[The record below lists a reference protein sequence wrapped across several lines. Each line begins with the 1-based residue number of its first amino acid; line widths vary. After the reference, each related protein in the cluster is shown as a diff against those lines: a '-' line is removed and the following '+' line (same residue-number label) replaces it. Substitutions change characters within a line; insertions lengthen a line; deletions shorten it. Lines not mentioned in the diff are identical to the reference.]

1 MPDHRLTGAPAASLA
16 AVAAVVATAVASA
29 AVASSA
35 VAVAAAVT
43 VVVATAA
50 VASTAVASAVE
61 VAAVEVA
68 AVAMGHR
75 SREQPPNS
83 LNRLLAQNMLIIFMT
98 KLAVLQ
104 CTTKIPLMRYLKQR
118 KYQ

>member
-29 AVASSA
+29 AVASAA

-50 VASTAVASAVE
+50 VAST
-61 VAAVEVA
+61 AVEVA

>member
-1 MPDHRLTGAPAASLA
+1 MTDHRLTGAPAASLA

-29 AVASSA
+29 AVASAA

-61 VAAVEVA
+61 VAAV
-68 AVAMGHR
+68 AMGHR

-83 LNRLLAQNMLIIFMT
+83 LNRLLAQNTLIIFMT